1 MREAVFVRRHA
12 PDWERFERDHE
23 EGRADDPDALVAG
36 YVRLTDDLAYAR
48 TFYPGSPTAAYLNGL
63 AALVHRR
70 IYRNRREER
79 GRLKR
84 FWTHE
89 IPETVYRERRPLL
102 LSLALFVVFG
112 AVGALS
118 AAFDDT
124 YVRLIM
130 GDAYVNMT
138 LSNIE
143 RGDPMAVYKDED
155 QMGMFA
161 AIARNNIL
169 VSFYAF
175 IGLFPIGPRS
185 ALPAFSLGTVFLLM
199 RNAVML
205 GAFQYFFYEQGVF
218 WESVRTIWIHG
229 TLEISAI
236 VVAGGAGLAMGN
248 ALLFPGTYPRLVA
261 LRRGAVRG
269 LKIVI
274 GLVPVF
280 VAAALLEG
288 FVTRH
293 TGMPVAL
300 SLLVILGSLAWVLY
314 YFVVL
319 PWRAGRRLRA
329 GAAPALTAEVLPE
342 PEPAA

>member
-12 PDWERFERDHE
+12 DAWGAFEGEFEGARDVP
-23 EGRADDPDALVAG
+23 PDALADG

-79 GRLKR
+79 GRLVR
-84 FWTHE
+84 FWMRE
-89 IPETVYRERRPLL
+89 IPQTVYEERRALL
-102 LSLALFVVFG
+102 LAAGLFLAFA

-130 GDAYVNMT
+130 GDGYVNMT
-138 LSNIE
+138 LANIAD
-143 RGDPMAVYKDED
+143 GDPMAVYKDED
-155 QMGMFA
+155 QAGMFVG
-161 AIARNNIL
+161 IAQNNIL
-169 VSFYAF
+169 VSFFAF
-175 IGLFPIGPRS
+175 IGLLPVGDV
-185 ALPAFSLGTVFLLM
+185 ALPGFSFGTAYLLM
-199 RNAVML
+199 MNAVML
-205 GAFQYFFYEQGVF
+205 GAFEYFFYEQGVF

-236 VVAGGAGLAMGN
+236 VISGGAGFAMGN

-261 LRRGAVRG
+261 LRRGAMRG

-280 VAAALLEG
+280 VAAAALEG
-288 FVTRH
+288 FVTRY
-293 TGMPVAL
+293 TGMPLAL
-300 SLLVILGSLAWVLY
+300 SLLIILGSLVFVLG
-314 YFVVL
+314 YFVYL
-319 PWRAGRRLRA
+319 PWRVGRRSEIGDRHSEIA
-329 GAAPALTAEVLPE
+329 VS
-342 PEPAA
+342 

>member
-12 PDWERFERDHE
+12 PDWERFERDYE
-23 EGRADDPDALVAG
+23 EGRAEDPDALVGG

-79 GRLKR
+79 GRLVK

-89 IPETVYRERRPLL
+89 IPEAVYRERRALL
-102 LSLALFVVFG
+102 LSLAIFVVFG

-130 GDAYVNMT
+130 GDGYVNMT

-161 AIARNNIL
+161 AIAQNNIL
-169 VSFYAF
+169 VSFFAF
-175 IGLFPIGPRS
+175 IGLFPVGDG
-185 ALPAFSLGTVFLLM
+185 ALPGFSLGTALLLM
-199 RNAVML
+199 RNAVMI
-205 GAFQYFFYEQGVF
+205 GAFQFFFYQQGVF
-218 WESVRTIWIHG
+218 WESVQTIWIHG

-288 FVTRH
+288 FVTRY
-293 TGMPVAL
+293 TAMPVAL
-300 SLLVILGSLAWVLY
+300 SAAVILGSLAWVLY
-314 YFVVL
+314 YFVAL

-329 GAAPALTAEVLPE
+329 ETAPALAAEVLPE
-342 PEPAA
+342 PAPAA